1 MVLSILMYE
10 YGKFG
15 AIQVGWGMFMVTEEN
30 ILSFYR
36 QLKLLKTHN
45 IQEVHKNKILNGSN
59 NYLFI
64 QKIIQVKN
72 QLIESKLNLL
82 FLYMFIF

>member
-1 MVLSILMYE
+1 MVLSVLMYE
-10 YGKFG
+10 YGKFWG
-15 AIQVGWGMFMVTEEN
+15 IQVGWGMFMVTEEN

-45 IQEVHKNKILNGSN
+45 IQEVHKNKTLNGSN

-64 QKIIQVKN
+64 QKIIQVEN
-72 QLIESKLNLL
+72 QLIDSKLNLL